1 MLMSNDYFRR
11 QPSLQT
17 LRRTT
22 VASLKSSLV
31 AIPRRTAPGRSATIA
46 NRPKAVFSTHPFN
59 GINTREGLFP
69 EQLHEQGV
77 RVCGVH

>member
-1 MLMSNDYFRR
+1 MSQIFRA
-11 QPSLQT
+11 Q
-17 LRRTT
+17 
-22 VASLKSSLV
+22 KS
-31 AIPRRTAPGRSATIA
+31 PRGAGLGGNSFMFLTAVVVF
-46 NRPKAVFSTHPFN
+46 RPKAVFSTHPFN